1 PALQTHCGLLS
12 LQAPA
17 TIQAVAPSRPRSGTA
32 RRHRLS
38 LIACFTVPGGV
49 AVLASLFAWSQ
60 WLAVFSLVIA
70 MVVASQL
77 VLTQTVWRG
86 ASLTVKAVAM
96 AAFVASV
103 LWVLAMVVA
112 PRLTVLD
119 LRGQPVV
126 ATVVDHDVSRS
137 GKQTEHCYRLQR
149 TDGNPI
155 FGDICRDWDEFAV
168 GETMTVLVDP
178 SGLIAPETPGE
189 VADARFWQI
198 AGLVSLVAT
207 LVLCW
212 VTGGLTPRVAD
223 AHLVRRRP
231 PRPPRSTHRSKYES

>member
-1 PALQTHCGLLS
+1 MTA
-12 LQAPA
+12 
-17 TIQAVAPSRPRSGTA
+17 SRPLSGTA

-38 LIACFTVPGGV
+38 LIACFTAPGGI
-49 AVLASLFAWSQ
+49 AALASLFAWSG
-60 WLAVFSLVIA
+60 WLAVISSVIA
-70 MVVASQL
+70 LVVASQL

-103 LWVLAMVVA
+103 FWVIAMMFA

-126 ATVVDHDVSRS
+126 ATVVDHDASHVGR
-137 GKQTEHCYRLQR
+137 GEEHCYRVQR
-149 TDGNPI
+149 TDGSPI
-155 FGDICRDWDEFAV
+155 FGDICRDSDEFAV

-178 SGLIAPETPGE
+178 SGLIAPETPSE

-198 AGLVSLVAT
+198 TGLVSLVAT

-212 VTGGLTPRVAD
+212 VTGGLTPCVTD
-223 AHLVRRRP
+223 GHLVRRRL
-231 PRPPRSTHRSKYES
+231 PRSPRSRYRSKYQS